1 MLGKDQFGHY
11 LNTFPDSL
19 QQFLDMGTP
28 DRTSSALAIESIP
41 APTPLPASNDVVLLP
56 AWWESDLGGSGGEAS
71 LQAGWAGEENKD
83 FLAESSD
90 VQDESPAPSGGGGDG
105 DGIVSTNTSGSHR
118 VEQRRRR
125 RKEEGGWCD
134 LCNRRFSRRS
144 DVRRHKNTAHTKEVH
159 ACPQCHIICSRRDAL
174 QRHMRDQH

>member
-19 QQFLDMGTP
+19 QQFLDMGVP
-28 DRTSSALAIESIP
+28 DRGPSALTMGPIP
-41 APTPLPASNDVVLLP
+41 APTPLPASNDTPLP
-56 AWWESDLGGSGGEAS
+56 SAWWESDLGGSGGEAS
-71 LQAGWAGEENKD
+71 LQAGWAGEEGAD

-90 VQDESPAPSGGGGDG
+90 VQDESPAPSGGGG
-105 DGIVSTNTSGSHR
+105 VSSTSSPGSHR
-118 VEQRRRR
+118 VVQRRRR
-125 RKEEGGWCD
+125 RKEEGGWCN
-134 LCNRRFSRRS
+134 LCNRWFSRRS
-144 DVRRHKNTAHTKEVH
+144 DIRRHKNTAHAKEVH